1 MFLCVCFFFCKQKT
15 AYDMRISDWSSD
27 VCSSD
32 LYSPNTYTFTKGQAS
47 TTATP
52 TYSGGSPTSCTASPA
67 LPTGLNIDATT
78 CTISGTPTALSTV
91 PVMYSVIAANSAGS
105 TTATEIGKAPG
116 WERMCQY
123 SESTGVAVS
132 LKKKKKT

>member
-78 CTISGTPTALSTV
+78 CTISGTPTERKGV
-91 PVMYSVIAANSAGS
+91 VQGKSVSGRVDLGGRRTHKKN
-105 TTATEIGKAPG
+105 KKQHQ
-116 WERMCQY
+116 ERSMN
-123 SESTGVAVS
+123 V
-132 LKKKKKT
+132 